1 MSVES
6 VVGAIARAHIEL
18 CEAQR
23 ATAIVVDAAGSV
35 LATWGHHADPNTVFR
50 IASMTKSFT
59 AATVLSLRD
68 DGVLSLDDRV
78 ASAVPELAGVIGPG
92 PDPTPITLRHLLT
105 MSSGLATDDPWADR
119 HLDATDQELDG
130 WVRAGLR
137 FAHPTGTAFE
147 YSNLGYALIGRVVH
161 RITGTRLQEH
171 VRTRFLKPL
180 GMIHTAW
187 AETDLTSS
195 DVAQGMHP
203 VDGDQEPEA
212 PLADGVVAPMGG
224 LWSSAADLGRW
235 IAFLSSAFTPTPI
248 VGALRASSRRE
259 MQQLARET
267 PIRRTMANDGAMRIA
282 EGGYAMGLTTFAHD
296 RLGRVVTH
304 SGGLP
309 GFGSNMRWV
318 PGGIGV
324 AVCAN
329 VTYAPMWHASAAIL
343 DGLAVAGLASVPTP
357 GATADLVNAAE
368 QLAALLLHWDDA
380 LAEALFADNVAF
392 DSPLASRRR
401 QAEAQLGTNGAG
413 SLVDVHCDG
422 GAAATFA
429 ISVNGVSHRLRL
441 ELAPLAGVAIQK
453 YDWL

>member
-1 MSVES
+1 MSVER
-6 VVGAIARAHIEL
+6 VLGAIARTHIEL

-23 ATAIVVDAAGSV
+23 AAAIVVDASGVV
-35 LATWGHHADPNTVFR
+35 LGTWGHNASANTVFR

-68 DGVLSLDDRV
+68 EGVLSLDEPI
-78 ASAVPELAGVIGPG
+78 ASAAPELTAVVGPG
-92 PDPTPITLRHLLT
+92 INPTPITLRHLLT

-119 HLDATDQELDG
+119 HLDATDDELDG

-147 YSNLGYALIGRVVH
+147 YSNFGYALIGRVVH
-161 RITGTRLQEH
+161 RITGIRLQDH
-171 VRTRFLKPL
+171 VRTRFLGPL
-180 GMIHTAW
+180 AMDHTAW
-187 AETDLTSS
+187 SS
-195 DVAQGMHP
+195 SELSSEADVAQGMHP
-203 VDGDQEPEA
+203 TDSIQVPQA
-212 PLADGVVAPMGG
+212 PLADGVIAPMGG
-224 LWSSAADLGRW
+224 LWSSATDLGRW
-235 IAFLSSAFTPTPI
+235 IAFLSSAFTSTAIP
-248 VGALRASSRRE
+248 GALSSSSRRE

-267 PIRRTMANDGAMRIA
+267 PVRRTMANDGAMRIA
-282 EGGYAMGLTTFAHD
+282 EGGYAIGLTSFAHD

-343 DGLAVAGLASVPTP
+343 DGLAVAGLASAPAPPPTVEVMN
-357 GATADLVNAAE
+357 AAQRLADLLVE
-368 QLAALLLHWDDA
+368 WDDA
-380 LAEALFADNVAF
+380 AATELFADNVALDVPF
-392 DSPLASRRR
+392 SVRRR
-401 QAEAQLGTNGAG
+401 EAAARFGAG
-413 SLVDVHCDG
+413 VGSVVDLQSEG
-422 GAAATFA
+422 AAAATFSL
-429 ISVNGVSHRLRL
+429 IVGTDVHRIRF
-441 ELAPLAGVAIQK
+441 ELGPIHGNVIQK